1 MPCPRSIRA
10 ASRNCRQK
18 KFSRWTEVAW
28 FSVCKCLANIFV
40 FPSCLVSSG
49 NTHAKILLSAE
60 CLLANACQIFCFLV
74 LSISIQFK
82 PTLIPLKFSLG
93 CRGFGRHFDPDGSSV
108 FLSSTVRTGARS
120 RPRKW
125 KWCAFQGHVPRACHK
140 KEPRTGG
147 GRPTKLTCKPFHGCV
162 TEGNERNVVRNI
174 VCCTLPQSAFL
185 VKQKCSA
192 RGRTSERLGANP
204 GEAVARSNCRGKSA
218 GRLRRP
224 ISVDSRNRA
233 MAPRFV
239 EMEYPFDE
247 VTSVSR

>member
-1 MPCPRSIRA
+1 MVFGLQMFGQHFCVSMLPSFLWQHTRKNIIVVRVFACKRLPNIL
-10 ASRNCRQK
+10 
-18 KFSRWTEVAW
+18 FSDV
-28 FSVCKCLANIFV
+28 V
-40 FPSCLVSSG
+40 
-49 NTHAKILLSAE
+49 
-60 CLLANACQIFCFLV
+60 
-74 LSISIQFK
+74 ISIQFK

-140 KEPRTGG
+140 KEPRAGG
-147 GRPTKLTCKPFHGCV
+147 GRPTKLTCKPFDGGKREKRH
-162 TEGNERNVVRNI
+162 TKY
-174 VCCTLPQSAFL
+174 QSAFL

-233 MAPRFV
+233 MAPRFC
-239 EMEYPFDE
+239 
-247 VTSVSR
+247 